1 MAISIGIVGAGTMGA
16 GIAHIAALKKFTVQ
30 LYDINEEVI
39 RRSVEK
45 INFEM
50 KRSVDKNKISDDDM
64 KQAITRIK
72 KRTNLNDLDTCDII
86 IEAVLEDIKVKRDLF
101 KKLDQ
106 IAHHTAILATN
117 TSSLSVTSIASATK
131 KPERVVGM
139 HFFNPVHLMKLVEIV
154 KGARTSDETV
164 KSATAIAEQ
173 LGKKTVQAK
182 DTPGFIV
189 NRVARPF
196 YGEALKILG
205 ESVTSHEE
213 IDRIVKKSGG
223 FKMGPFE
230 LMDMIGNDVNLSV
243 TESIYQQMYHD
254 PRFRPS
260 PIQKQLVEAGL
271 FGKKSKI
278 GFYNYEDK

>member
-1 MAISIGIVGAGTMGA
+1 MALSIGIVGAGTMGA
-16 GIAHIAALKKFTVQ
+16 GIAHIAALQKCSVS

-50 KRSVDKNKISDDDM
+50 KKSVDKSKISEEDM
-64 KQAITRIK
+64 KQAMTRIK
-72 KRTNLNDLDTCDII
+72 KRTNINDLDTCDII
-86 IEAVLEDIKVKRDLF
+86 IEAVLEDARVKKDLF

-106 IAHHTAILATN
+106 IAHHTTILATN
-117 TSSLSVTSIASATK
+117 TSSLSVTSIAAVTK

-154 KGARTSDETV
+154 RGSLTSDETI
-164 KSATAIAEQ
+164 KKAAEIAH
-173 LGKKTVQAK
+173 LIGKKTVLTK

-196 YGEALKILG
+196 YGEALKLMEEG
-205 ESVTSHEE
+205 TASFQE
-213 IDRIVKKSGG
+213 IDRIVKLSGG

-230 LMDMIGNDVNLSV
+230 LMDLIGNDVNFSV
-243 TESIYQQMYHD
+243 TESVYEQLYHD

-260 PIQKQLVEAGL
+260 PIQKQLVEAGRL
-271 FGKKSKI
+271 GKKSKK
-278 GFYNYEDK
+278 GFYNYEEL

>member
-16 GIAHIAALKKFTVQ
+16 GIAHIAALKKFNVS

-39 RRSVEK
+39 RRSVET
-45 INFEM
+45 INYEM

-64 KQAITRIK
+64 KQALTRIK
-72 KRTNLNDLDTCDII
+72 KRTNINDLDTCDLI

-117 TSSLSVTSIASATK
+117 TSSLSITSIASATK

-154 KGARTSDETV
+154 KGARTSEETI

-205 ESVTSHEE
+205 ENVTNLEA
-213 IDRIVKKSGG
+213 IDKIVKKSGG

-230 LMDMIGNDVNLSV
+230 LMDLIGNDVNFSV
-243 TESIYQQMYHD
+243 TESIYEQMYHD
-254 PRFRPS
+254 PRFQPS
-260 PIQKQLVEAGL
+260 QIQKQLVEAGM
-271 FGKKSKI
+271 FGKKTKR
-278 GFYNYEDK
+278 GFYNYEEQ